1 MGRDVFVAGLA
12 RSFARNV
19 LTGLALLAAFAAP
32 VAAATYGNC
41 EVSGQKGAY
50 SITPLVPGQLT
61 VRANLPAPGW
71 WNGDTPATVKDGF
84 EYCMAANIAYRA
96 GLDKLVVVLAAWG
109 QVISGAFKNFDLTLS
124 QASITEARK
133 KTVDFSVPY
142 FDSDIGIIVRQGTKV
157 DSANVKNLRIGV
169 YQATTGAAFVENVLK
184 PVPPIKVYPN
194 VPAMMA
200 ALTAGQIDA
209 AADDTAYM
217 LGVASKS
224 HGALAVV
231 GQYHTGETYGA
242 IYPKGSVNEATFDK
256 IIQSLKDDGTL
267 QRLASKYLAAAWGTD
282 PTKVPYFTP

>member
-12 RSFARNV
+12 RSFARNA